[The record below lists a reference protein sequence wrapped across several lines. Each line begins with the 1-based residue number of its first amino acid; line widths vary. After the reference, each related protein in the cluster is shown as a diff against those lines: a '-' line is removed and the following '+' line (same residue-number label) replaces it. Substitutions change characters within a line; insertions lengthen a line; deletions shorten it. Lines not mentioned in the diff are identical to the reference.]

1 MTHKLATSSQR
12 VPSALQ
18 FGHERYADD
27 VEELEGMT
35 QDVLVKTLKSI
46 STLFAR

>member
-1 MTHKLATSSQR
+1 MTLATLSQHGLP
-12 VPSALQ
+12 VSQ

-27 VEELEGMT
+27 VEELECMT

-46 STLFAR
+46 SALFAR

>member
-1 MTHKLATSSQR
+1 MTHKLATSSQHGLP
-12 VPSALQ
+12 VLQ

-35 QDVLVKTLKSI
+35 QDVLVKTLKSM